1 MRFYTSSLQTSEITS
16 LSTGANLSTILS
28 DNYQLER
35 WKDNTNYYT
44 TNTKFITY
52 TDGNVGIGTSN
63 PITKLHVG
71 TGNYATG
78 TQNLR
83 YFNYATAETAGSTSF
98 TDTCAVFDSSIW
110 VKSFIGSSSDERI
123 KKNIHD
129 IHDDDALEKI
139 LSIQPKKYTYIDPD
153 RGTSNIYGFIA
164 QQIKEVIPEA
174 VKVQTDVVPNIFTVA
189 KCNGNILTFDAP
201 ELVTSNLQINMQS
214 SNIIVITA
222 YTSNLILMEETS
234 NVIIYTSN
242 TEDPYETSN
251 ITVITGYTSNIY
263 LSEDTSNIDLG
274 MIETSNIVIERS
286 KIPPDF
292 FNNIHLYE
300 QVEIINTYGYRDAYI
315 ITGINPT
322 AASITVNKNIDSDK
336 VFVYGTQV
344 NDFHTLDKSY
354 IYTLN
359 VCATQKL
366 SEKVDTLTS
375 QIQELYAI
383 INHLQSTTSNIS

>member
-1 MRFYTSSLQTSEITS
+1 
-16 LSTGANLSTILS
+16 
-28 DNYQLER
+28 
-35 WKDNTNYYT
+35 
-44 TNTKFITY
+44 
-52 TDGNVGIGTSN
+52 
-63 PITKLHVG
+63 
-71 TGNYATG
+71 
-78 TQNLR
+78 
-83 YFNYATAETAGSTSF
+83 
-98 TDTCAVFDSSIW
+98 

-174 VKVQTDVVPNIFTVA
+174 VKIQTDVVPNIFTVA